1 MTVYN
6 SLLDR
11 SDVAGLIPVEY
22 SNEIMNSV
30 ASETS
35 FVMKLARRLRDMS
48 VYQKTMPVISALPTA
63 YFVYGSSGSGTAGS
77 AALKQTTEVNW
88 SNVTLQAEEIA
99 AIVPIPEAVL
109 DDANMDI
116 WAMVKPLI
124 ATAIGTAI
132 DNAVLWGT
140 NKPSSWPTAIVTAAG
155 TASQAVAAN
164 SAGDVY
170 DHIMGASGIVAKV
183 EASGYQVTGHLAH
196 VSMRGKL
203 RGLRETISGSAT
215 GMPIFQTS
223 MQAAGNYVLD
233 GDQIYFLTNGAGN
246 ANYLMVSGQ
255 WDQLVY
261 SMRQD
266 ITFKILDQAVIQ
278 NSAGE
283 IVYNLAQQ
291 DMVALRV
298 VIRCG
303 FQVPNPVNW
312 VKASGQ
318 YPFAVYTPT

>member
-11 SDVAGLIPVEY
+11 ADAAGLIPVEY

-63 YFVYGSSGSGTAGS
+63 YFVTGTSGS

-99 AIVPIPEAVL
+99 AIVPIPEQVL
-109 DDANMDI
+109 DDANIDI
-116 WAMVKPLI
+116 WAQVKPLI

-140 NKPSSWPTAIVTAAG
+140 NKPTSWPTAIVTAA
-155 TASQAVAAN
+155 TSASQNLAATA
-164 SAGDVY
+164 AGDVY
-170 DHIMGASGIVAKV
+170 DHILGATGIIAKV

-233 GDQIYFLTNGAGN
+233 GDQIYFMTNGAGN
-246 ANYLMVSGQ
+246 ASYLMVSGQ

-261 SMRQD
+261 SLRQD

-278 NSAGE
+278 DSAGA

-318 YPFAVYTPT
+318 YPFAVYTAA